1 MANSD
6 IQKLTKEVLKFRNR
20 REWKD
25 FHHPK
30 DMAISLA
37 LEAAEVLEHFQWR
50 TEDEV
55 KLYLKTHKAHIGDEL
70 SDVLWWVLLM
80 YHDLKID
87 VTKAFMRKLKE
98 NERKYPVEKSRGT
111 HKKYTEL

>member
-1 MANSD
+1 MSD
-6 IQKLTKEVLKFRNR
+6 IKKLTRQILKFRNAR
-20 REWKD
+20 DWQD
-25 FHHPK
+25 FHYPK

-50 TEDEV
+50 TKEEIEV
-55 KLYLKTHKAHIGDEL
+55 YLKTHKSHIGDEL

-80 YHDLKID
+80 SYDLKID
-87 VTKAFMRKLKE
+87 VVKAFERKLKE
-98 NERKYPVEKSRGT
+98 NEKKYPVEKARGT

>member
-1 MANSD
+1 MSE
-6 IQKLTKEVLKFRNR
+6 IKKLTSLILKFRQER
-20 REWKD
+20 KWRH
-25 FHHPK
+25 FHTPK

-37 LEAAEVLEHFQWR
+37 LEAAEVLEHFQWK

-55 KLYLKTHKAHIGDEL
+55 KAYLKTHKEHLGDEL

-80 YHDLKID
+80 YYDFKID
-87 VTKAFMRKLKE
+87 PSLTFERKLKKNAE
-98 NERKYPVEKSRGT
+98 KYPIDKARGN

>member
-1 MANSD
+1 MSD
-6 IQKLTKEVLKFRNR
+6 IKKLTKQILKFRDAR
-20 REWKD
+20 GWKD
-25 FHHPK
+25 FHFPK

-50 TEDEV
+50 TKEEIEA
-55 KLYLKTHKAHIGDEL
+55 YLKTHKSHIGDEL

-80 YHDLKID
+80 SYDLKID
-87 VTKAFMRKLKE
+87 VVKAFERKLKE
-98 NERKYPVEKSRGT
+98 NEKKYPVEKSRGT

>member
-1 MANSD
+1 MSD
-6 IQKLTKEVLKFRNR
+6 LKKLTRQILKFRNER
-20 REWKD
+20 NWKD
-25 FHHPK
+25 FHFPK

-50 TEDEV
+50 TPEEI
-55 KLYLKTHKAHIGDEL
+55 KEYLKHHRKHIGDEL

-80 YHDLKID
+80 AHDLEID
-87 VTKAFMRKLKE
+87 IVKAFEIKLQE
-98 NERKYPVEKSRGT
+98 NKRKYPVEKSRGT

>member
-1 MANSD
+1 MSD
-6 IQKLTKEVLKFRNR
+6 LKKLTNQILKFRNA

-25 FHHPK
+25 FHYPK

-50 TEDEV
+50 TQEEV
-55 KLYLKTHKAHIGDEL
+55 NEYLKTHRAHIGDEL

-87 VTKAFMRKLKE
+87 PVKAFERKLKE
-98 NERKYPVEKSRGT
+98 NDRKYPVEKARGT